1 MSSGVVGYLSRQPS
15 LDEFNYFNS
24 EYFLIVGIF
33 WGRFFSAIMKW
44 EVLFPTAP
52 SLSQGGSH
60 CGPHPVRGIE
70 WKKLGVEISFL

>member
-52 SLSQGGSH
+52 SLTG
-60 CGPHPVRGIE
+60 
-70 WKKLGVEISFL
+70 

>member
-1 MSSGVVGYLSRQPS
+1 LIILKFKVLSEIMVKYGGREMSSGVVGYLSRQPS

-52 SLSQGGSH
+52 SLTG
-60 CGPHPVRGIE
+60 
-70 WKKLGVEISFL
+70 